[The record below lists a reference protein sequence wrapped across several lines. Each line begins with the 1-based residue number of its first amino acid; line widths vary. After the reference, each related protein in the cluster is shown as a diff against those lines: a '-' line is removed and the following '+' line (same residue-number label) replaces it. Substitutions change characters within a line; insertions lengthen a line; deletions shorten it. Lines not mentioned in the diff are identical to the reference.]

1 MSNTDFTT
9 EAQRHGEN
17 PKEGRAKLHIV
28 SSSKEQG
35 TEIAEGT
42 EKMRPVLWQAGPR
55 PVSQA
60 PRARRGLE
68 MSNTDFTTE
77 AQRHRENPKEGCAN
91 PDIVSS
97 PNEQGTE
104 VGEGTEKMGTE

>member
-35 TEIAEGT
+35 TEVAEGT
-42 EKMRPVLWQAGPR
+42 EKMRPV
-55 PVSQA
+55 SQA
-60 PRARRGLE
+60 HRARRGLE
-68 MSNTDFTTE
+68 MTE
-77 AQRHRENPKEGCAN
+77 REFHHRGTETPRKPERGMRQAGYRFVIQGAGHGGCGGHREDGNGMSA
-91 PDIVSS
+91 D
-97 PNEQGTE
+97 
-104 VGEGTEKMGTE
+104 